1 MSLRPLA
8 ATLACCLAS
17 TALVGA
23 AAAAPPQP
31 DFGPNVKIFDP
42 SMSTS
47 QIKAVV
53 DPIANQQL
61 SNEFGGQR
69 LAPPVNPGTYGS
81 PGEPLDLPVRHYNH
95 VAGPRRSPDAG
106 HGNRPLHSHHPGLR
120 A

>member
-69 LAPPVNPGTYGS
+69 HAPPVKPGTYRS
-81 PGEPLDLPVRHYNH
+81 PGAPPQLPAADRPPP
-95 VAGPRRSPDAG
+95 AGAR
-106 HGNRPLHSHHPGLR
+106 
-120 A
+120 